1 MEGDLMGFDWE
12 NHKKHRDQVIA
23 DQGQWLG
30 LLDENGTPMMD
41 LPAVMEMRMPEAT
54 NDPASGMVKLRV
66 QSASGIVHPVIHQ
79 LIADG
84 LGKTDDVGRLVP
96 LSEATRFI
104 AIERAG
110 IRSVFRVEFAVAEGG
125 AGAPS
130 TLEVHGTDMLKTLA
144 RFPAMSGPT
153 TWTGKWSKF
162 TRDWAGPEN
171 VGVKFEKPRDLQDIK
186 LATVADGATE
196 QGPAEQL
203 MRKII
208 SDSLAAAWRA
218 IGQQELLV
226 DPPVQV
232 DPNPSGRKSQNIL
245 ISPTDRSIWE
255 ELAPLAAA
263 AGVGISAAMWWPTD
277 PPVKGLQLKQPTIVV
292 KVEQREKAVT
302 HG

>member
-1 MEGDLMGFDWE
+1 
-12 NHKKHRDQVIA
+12 
-23 DQGQWLG
+23 
-30 LLDENGTPMMD
+30 MD
-41 LPAVMEMRMPEAT
+41 LPPVMEMRMPEAT

-110 IRSVFRVEFAVAEGG
+110 SRRVFRVEFAVAEGG

-130 TLEVHGTDMLKTLA
+130 VLAVHGTDMLKTLA

-153 TWTGKWSKF
+153 TWTGKWTRF

-171 VGVKFEKPRDLQDIK
+171 IGVQFEKPRDLQDIK
-186 LATVADGATE
+186 MVTVADGATE

-208 SDSLAAAWRA
+208 SDSLAATWRA
-218 IGQQELLV
+218 IGRKDLLA

-232 DPNPSGRKSQNIL
+232 DPNPSGRKSKNIL
-245 ISPTDRSIWE
+245 IRPTDRSIWE

-263 AGVGISAAMWWPTD
+263 AGVSISAAMWWPTD
-277 PPVKGLQLKQPTIVV
+277 APVSGLNLKSPTIVI

>member
-1 MEGDLMGFDWE
+1 MEFNWE

-30 LLDENGTPMMD
+30 LLDENATPMMD
-41 LPAVMEMRMPEAT
+41 LPPVMEMRMPEAT
-54 NDPASGMVKLRV
+54 NDTASGMVKLRV

-110 IRSVFRVEFAVAEGG
+110 SRRVFRVDFAVAEGG

-130 TLEVHGTDMLKTLA
+130 VLAVHGTDMLKTLA

-153 TWTGKWSKF
+153 TWTGKWTRF

-171 VGVKFEKPRDLQDIK
+171 VGVQFDKPRDLQDIK
-186 LATVADGATE
+186 MVTVADGATE
-196 QGPAEQL
+196 QGAAEPL
-203 MRKII
+203 IRKII
-208 SDSLAAAWRA
+208 SDSLAATWRA
-218 IGQQELLV
+218 IGREDLLA

-232 DPNPSGRKSQNIL
+232 DPNPSGRKSKNIL
-245 ISPTDRSIWE
+245 IRPTDRSIWE

-263 AGVGISAAMWWPTD
+263 AGVSISAEMWWPTD
-277 PPVKGLQLKQPTIVV
+277 APISGLNLKSPTIVI

-302 HG
+302 YG

>member
-1 MEGDLMGFDWE
+1 MEFNWE

-30 LLDENGTPMMD
+30 LLDENATPMMD
-41 LPAVMEMRMPEAT
+41 LPPVMEMRMPEAT

-110 IRSVFRVEFAVAEGG
+110 SRRVFRVDFAVAEGG

-130 TLEVHGTDMLKTLA
+130 VLAVHGTDMLKTLA

-153 TWTGKWSKF
+153 TWTGKWTRF

-171 VGVKFEKPRDLQDIK
+171 VGVQFDKPRDLQDIK
-186 LATVADGATE
+186 MITVADGATE
-196 QGPAEQL
+196 QGAAEPL
-203 MRKII
+203 IRKII
-208 SDSLAAAWRA
+208 SDSLAATWRA
-218 IGQQELLV
+218 IGREDLLA

-232 DPNPSGRKSQNIL
+232 DPNPSGRKSKNIL
-245 ISPTDRSIWE
+245 IRPTDRSIWE

-263 AGVGISAAMWWPTD
+263 AGVSISAEMWWPTD
-277 PPVKGLQLKQPTIVV
+277 APISGLNLKSPTIVI

-302 HG
+302 YG

>member
-1 MEGDLMGFDWE
+1 MEFDWE

-30 LLDENGTPMMD
+30 LLDENATPMMD
-41 LPAVMEMRMPEAT
+41 LPPVMEMRMPEAT

-110 IRSVFRVEFAVAEGG
+110 SRRVFRVEFAVAEGG

-130 TLEVHGTDMLKTLA
+130 VLAVHGTDMLKTLA

-153 TWTGKWSKF
+153 TWTGKWTKF

-171 VGVKFEKPRDLQDIK
+171 VGVQFEKPRDLQDIK
-186 LATVADGATE
+186 MVTVADGATE
-196 QGPAEQL
+196 QGAAEPL
-203 MRKII
+203 IRKII
-208 SDSLAAAWRA
+208 SDSLAATWRA
-218 IGQQELLV
+218 IGRKDLLA

-232 DPNPSGRKSQNIL
+232 DPNPSGRKSKNIL
-245 ISPTDRSIWE
+245 IRPTDRSIWE

-263 AGVGISAAMWWPTD
+263 AGVSISAAMWWPTD
-277 PPVKGLQLKQPTIVV
+277 APISGLNLKSPTIVI

>member
-1 MEGDLMGFDWE
+1 
-12 NHKKHRDQVIA
+12 
-23 DQGQWLG
+23 
-30 LLDENGTPMMD
+30 MMD
-41 LPAVMEMRMPEAT
+41 LPPVMEMRMPEAT

-110 IRSVFRVEFAVAEGG
+110 SRRVFRVDFAVAEGG

-130 TLEVHGTDMLKTLA
+130 VLAVHGTDMLKTLA

-153 TWTGKWSKF
+153 TWTGKWTRF

-171 VGVKFEKPRDLQDIK
+171 VGVQFDKPRDLQDIK
-186 LATVADGATE
+186 MVTVADGATE
-196 QGPAEQL
+196 QGAAEPL
-203 MRKII
+203 IRKII
-208 SDSLAAAWRA
+208 SDSLAATWHA
-218 IGQQELLV
+218 IGREDLLA

-232 DPNPSGRKSQNIL
+232 DPNPSGRKSKNIL
-245 ISPTDRSIWE
+245 IRPTDRSIWE

-263 AGVGISAAMWWPTD
+263 AGVSISAEMWWPTD
-277 PPVKGLQLKQPTIVV
+277 APISGLNLKSPTIVI

-302 HG
+302 YG

>member
-1 MEGDLMGFDWE
+1 
-12 NHKKHRDQVIA
+12 
-23 DQGQWLG
+23 
-30 LLDENGTPMMD
+30 MMD
-41 LPAVMEMRMPEAT
+41 LPPVMEMRMPEAT

-110 IRSVFRVEFAVAEGG
+110 SRRVFRVEFAVAEGG

-130 TLEVHGTDMLKTLA
+130 VLAVHGTDMLKTLA

-153 TWTGKWSKF
+153 TWTGKWTKF

-171 VGVKFEKPRDLQDIK
+171 IGVQFEKPRDLQDIK
-186 LATVADGATE
+186 MVTVADGATE

-203 MRKII
+203 IRKII
-208 SDSLAAAWRA
+208 SDSLAATWRA
-218 IGQQELLV
+218 IGRKDLLA

-232 DPNPSGRKSQNIL
+232 DPNPSGRKSKNIL
-245 ISPTDRSIWE
+245 IRPTDRSIWE
-255 ELAPLAAA
+255 EMAPLAAA
-263 AGVGISAAMWWPTD
+263 AGVSISAEMWWPTD
-277 PPVKGLQLKQPTIVV
+277 APISGLNLKSPTIVI

>member
-1 MEGDLMGFDWE
+1 MEFNWE

-30 LLDENGTPMMD
+30 LLDENATPMMD
-41 LPAVMEMRMPEAT
+41 LPPVMEMRMPEAT

-110 IRSVFRVEFAVAEGG
+110 SRRVFRVDFAVAEGG

-130 TLEVHGTDMLKTLA
+130 VLAVHGTDMLKTLA
-144 RFPAMSGPT
+144 RFPAMSGPP
-153 TWTGKWSKF
+153 TWTGKWTRF

-171 VGVKFEKPRDLQDIK
+171 VGVQFDKPRDLQDIK
-186 LATVADGATE
+186 MVTVADGATE
-196 QGPAEQL
+196 QGAAEPL
-203 MRKII
+203 IRKII
-208 SDSLAAAWRA
+208 SDSLAATWRA
-218 IGQQELLV
+218 IGREDLLA

-232 DPNPSGRKSQNIL
+232 DPNPSGRKSKNIL
-245 ISPTDRSIWE
+245 IRPTDRSMWE

-263 AGVGISAAMWWPTD
+263 AGVSISAAMWWPTD
-277 PPVKGLQLKQPTIVV
+277 APISGLNLKSPTIVI

-302 HG
+302 YG

>member
-1 MEGDLMGFDWE
+1 MEFNWE

-30 LLDENGTPMMD
+30 LLDENATPMMD
-41 LPAVMEMRMPEAT
+41 LPPVMEMRMPEAT

-110 IRSVFRVEFAVAEGG
+110 SRRVFRVDFAVAEGG

-130 TLEVHGTDMLKTLA
+130 VLAVHGTDMLKTLA

-153 TWTGKWSKF
+153 TWTGKWTRF

-171 VGVKFEKPRDLQDIK
+171 VGVQFDKPRDLQDIK
-186 LATVADGATE
+186 MVTVADGATE
-196 QGPAEQL
+196 QGAAEPL
-203 MRKII
+203 IRKII
-208 SDSLAAAWRA
+208 SDSLAATWRA
-218 IGQQELLV
+218 IGREDLLA

-232 DPNPSGRKSQNIL
+232 DPNPSGRKSKNIL
-245 ISPTDRSIWE
+245 IRPTDRSMWE

-263 AGVGISAAMWWPTD
+263 AGVSISAEMWWPTD
-277 PPVKGLQLKQPTIVV
+277 APISGLNLKSPTIVI

-302 HG
+302 YG

>member
-1 MEGDLMGFDWE
+1 
-12 NHKKHRDQVIA
+12 
-23 DQGQWLG
+23 
-30 LLDENGTPMMD
+30 MMD
-41 LPAVMEMRMPEAT
+41 LPPVMEMRMPEAT
-54 NDPASGMVKLRV
+54 NEPASGMVKLRV

-110 IRSVFRVEFAVAEGG
+110 SRRVFRVEFAVAEGG

-130 TLEVHGTDMLKTLA
+130 VLAVHGTDMLKTLA

-153 TWTGKWSKF
+153 TWTGKWTKF

-171 VGVKFEKPRDLQDIK
+171 IGVQFEKPRDLQGIK
-186 LATVADGATE
+186 MVTVADGATE
-196 QGPAEQL
+196 QGAAEPL
-203 MRKII
+203 IRKII
-208 SDSLAAAWRA
+208 SDSLAATWRA
-218 IGQQELLV
+218 IGQKELIA

-232 DPNPSGRKSQNIL
+232 DPNPSGRKSKNIL
-245 ISPTDRSIWE
+245 IRPTDRSIWE

-263 AGVGISAAMWWPTD
+263 AGVSISAAMWWPTD
-277 PPVKGLQLKQPTIVV
+277 APISGLNLKSPTIVI

>member
-1 MEGDLMGFDWE
+1 MEFNWE

-30 LLDENGTPMMD
+30 LLDENATPMMD
-41 LPAVMEMRMPEAT
+41 LPPVMEMRMPEAT

-96 LSEATRFI
+96 LSETTRFI

-110 IRSVFRVEFAVAEGG
+110 SRRVFRVDFAVAEGG

-130 TLEVHGTDMLKTLA
+130 VLAVHGTDMLKTLA

-153 TWTGKWSKF
+153 TWTGKWTRF

-171 VGVKFEKPRDLQDIK
+171 VGVQFDKPRDLQDIK
-186 LATVADGATE
+186 MITVADGATE
-196 QGPAEQL
+196 QGAAEPL
-203 MRKII
+203 IRKII
-208 SDSLAAAWRA
+208 SDSLAATWRA
-218 IGQQELLV
+218 IGREDLLA

-232 DPNPSGRKSQNIL
+232 DPNPSGRKSKNIL
-245 ISPTDRSIWE
+245 IRPTDRSIWE

-263 AGVGISAAMWWPTD
+263 AGVSISAEMWWPTD
-277 PPVKGLQLKQPTIVV
+277 APISGLNLKSPTIVI

-302 HG
+302 YG

>member
-1 MEGDLMGFDWE
+1 MGLDWE
-12 NHKKHRDQVIA
+12 NHRKHRDQVIA

-30 LLDENGTPMMD
+30 LLDENGIPMMD
-41 LPAVMEMRMPEAT
+41 LPPVMEMRMPEAT

-130 TLEVHGTDMLKTLA
+130 TLEVHGTDMLKVLS

-153 TWTGKWSKF
+153 TWTGKWTKF
-162 TRDWAGPEN
+162 TRDWAGPEH
-171 VGVKFEKPRDLQDIK
+171 VGVRFEKPRDLQDIK

-196 QGPAEQL
+196 QGPAEGTI
-203 MRKII
+203 RKII
-208 SDSLAAAWRA
+208 SDSFAAAWRA
-218 IGQQELLV
+218 IGQKELLA

-245 ISPTDRSIWE
+245 IRPTDRSIWE

-277 PPVKGLQLKQPTIVV
+277 PPIKGLHLKQPTIVV